1 MFCYFFVN
9 DDKGTNYSCN
19 NQIFFGESLHK
30 GPDNR
35 CPALCVEVVDNNSRL
50 FYHDL
55 LSAHDVYA
63 LARCFK
69 PLAGEGDD
77 GSVNHSILHNN
88 INASS
93 VAIV

>member
-55 LSAHDVYA
+55 LSAHDVDA
-63 LARCFK
+63 LA
-69 PLAGEGDD
+69 
-77 GSVNHSILHNN
+77 
-88 INASS
+88 
-93 VAIV
+93 